1 MKAKNTGLDCAMR
14 GLRAEPTIKVV
25 APKNAMEFVAQLA
38 NRETAYYYSDYVRKA
53 GKAYG
58 LRFPAKQV
66 RRAMRKYGLA
76 VVNGRVY
83 GKV

>member
-1 MKAKNTGLDCAMR
+1 MKAKNTELDCAMR
-14 GLRAEPTIKVV
+14 GLNSEPTIKVV
-25 APKNAMEFVAQLA
+25 TPKNAMEFVAQLA
-38 NRETAYYYSDYVRKA
+38 NRETAYYYSDYVRKV

-58 LRFPAKQV
+58 LRYPAKQV
-66 RRAMRKYGLA
+66 RRALRKYGLA